1 MHGLWRGVGSVTPET
16 VHFIAQVIRHQRGL
30 ATAAERW
37 VKSAEFSR
45 DEALDAIYTFRRVLD
60 SYEAQLSQVEIREEE
75 PVTSRR

>member
-1 MHGLWRGVGSVTPET
+1 MTPET

-37 VKSAEFSR
+37 VKSADFSR

-60 SYEAQLSQVEIREEE
+60 SYEAQLSQVEIRVEDT
-75 PVTSRR
+75 VTSRS